1 MCRTHGR
8 YTHERGEVLTYNPG
22 HQWEGHGRLLGTH
35 LGGFLED
42 SGLEMM
48 EAGMTLGQ
56 ALTSSPSLLPPP
68 RVFFR
73 RHYPLTTLRFCGMDP
88 EQRK

>member
-1 MCRTHGR
+1 MQTSPPRAPVGKAPAGCKRSHWDSV
-8 YTHERGEVLTYNPG
+8 VLAD
-22 HQWEGHGRLLGTH
+22 GT
-35 LGGFLED
+35 LETAK
-42 SGLEMM
+42 
-48 EAGMTLGQ
+48 AGMPLGR